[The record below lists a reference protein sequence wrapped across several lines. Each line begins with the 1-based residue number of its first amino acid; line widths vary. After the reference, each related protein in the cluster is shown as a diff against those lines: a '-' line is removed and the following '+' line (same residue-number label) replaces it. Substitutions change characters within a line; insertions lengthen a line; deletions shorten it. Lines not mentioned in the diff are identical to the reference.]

1 MGDGYASIQ
10 RGGGL
15 PVVGGGGWGQSD
27 DTYMSAVTTQR
38 KAFKYVMSSEPYR
51 YT

>member
-1 MGDGYASIQ
+1 MGDGYAAIQ

-15 PVVGGGGWGQSD
+15 PVLWGWGQSD
-27 DTYMSAVTTQR
+27 DSYISAVTTQR
-38 KAFKYVMSSEPYR
+38 KAFKYVMASGPYR